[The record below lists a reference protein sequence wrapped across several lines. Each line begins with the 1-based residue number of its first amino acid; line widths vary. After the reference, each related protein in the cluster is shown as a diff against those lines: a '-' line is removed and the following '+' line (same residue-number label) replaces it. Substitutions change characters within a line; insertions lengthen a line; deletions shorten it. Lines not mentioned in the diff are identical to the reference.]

1 MAYSESKIE
10 GSYNIYFRRNLDVA
24 WRQVRI
30 HIDGS
35 VFDTYTYTAQI
46 ELLMQLLLCDYVKC
60 VKEVMKL

>member
-35 VFDTYTYTAQI
+35 VFDTYPAQI